1 MSFITNFIKQWFRN
15 LIVLLALARFYPGFS
30 VPANFISQL
39 ITAFILTTITIFLQP
54 ILKMLVLPVNIITF
68 GMFTWLLEALI
79 LLLLTLVVDGVA
91 FQAFSY
97 QTFTVI
103 GVSFPSGQFNI
114 FMSIFFR
121 SIIFKFLISLITY
134 LSSD

>member
-1 MSFITNFIKQWFRN
+1 
-15 LIVLLALARFYPGFS
+15 
-30 VPANFISQL
+30 
-39 ITAFILTTITIFLQP
+39 
-54 ILKMLVLPVNIITF
+54 MLVLPVNIITF

-114 FMSIFFR
+114 FMSIFLG